1 MEGNAKKK
9 AGRRIL
15 VFLSAPP
22 GTGKTTLVQFLEYLS
37 EQEAD
42 AEPIQA
48 IGLDGFHYHRQ
59 YILTHEAC
67 VGGEDCSH
75 EGGQRLSRDL

>member
-1 MEGNAKKK
+1 MEGNAEK

-37 EQEAD
+37 EQEVD

-48 IGLDGFHYHRQ
+48 IGLDGFHYHQQ

-67 VGGEDCSH
+67 V
-75 EGGQRLSRDL
+75 EGVGLFP